1 MISFH
6 RHSVKT
12 MRAKNKHPAMNESR
26 VLIFYRSE
34 SGMVRTKNV
43 PTKQIVAGFA

>member
-1 MISFH
+1 
-6 RHSVKT
+6 
-12 MRAKNKHPAMNESR
+12 MNESR

-34 SGMVRTKNV
+34 SGMVRTKNA

>member
-1 MISFH
+1 MISF
-6 RHSVKT
+6 RGVLSKLCE
-12 MRAKNKHPAMNESR
+12 RKNKHPAMNESR
-26 VLIFYRSE
+26 VLIFYRLE

>member
-1 MISFH
+1 MKAECLF
-6 RHSVKT
+6 
-12 MRAKNKHPAMNESR
+12 
-26 VLIFYRSE
+26 FYRSK